1 MRCGRV
7 RLTLFFPLHI
17 SNFLYRIENV
27 VCYPFRTANLVDNG
41 TKEGQIGEGCWLV
54 VVDLGKWENH
64 PHPPLPCFQTPY
76 FVDRHFFLKH
86 IQDKESVSK

>member
-1 MRCGRV
+1 MM
-7 RLTLFFPLHI
+7 I
-17 SNFLYRIENV
+17 STDMI
-27 VCYPFRTANLVDNG
+27 NLEDQSALCMYLSQDL
-41 TKEGQIGEGCWLV
+41 ERSWLL

>member
-1 MRCGRV
+1 MM
-7 RLTLFFPLHI
+7 I
-17 SNFLYRIENV
+17 STDMMISIDMISLEDQSASMYCMYLSQDLERS
-27 VCYPFRTANLVDNG
+27 
-41 TKEGQIGEGCWLV
+41 WLL

-64 PHPPLPCFQTPY
+64 QTPLPCFQTPY